1 MRLAAGPLRFEA
13 VEDWAAPPA
22 DAAWG
27 DVAHVCVL
35 PGDEV
40 LLLNRAPRKLQRF
53 DAAGR
58 YLGALPD
65 APFGQPHGCCL
76 DGDGRLLVTDDA
88 RHTVVRLDAGH
99 RVDLE
104 LGTPGVPAD
113 TGHVRHPDIHDQV
126 RSTVRAAGPFNRPTG
141 VAVAA
146 SGEIYVADGYGN
158 ARVHRFAPDGR
169 LLGGWGRPGG
179 GEGEF
184 RLPHGIA
191 IDPRGRIWIAD
202 WGNGRLQA
210 FDPEGGFLFAVAGF
224 EGPAD
229 LVFDPDGVAF
239 VAEEEWRVS
248 VLDPDAKVM
257 ARWDSRTEPEGRRTF
272 VAPHSIDRDSRGHL
286 YVGEVALAY
295 RGIDRG
301 ARAVRKLVRTA

>member
-1 MRLAAGPLRFEA
+1 MRLSAGPLRFE
-13 VEDWAAPPA
+13 VVDDWATPPA
-22 DAAWG
+22 GAPWG

-35 PGDEV
+35 PGDDV
-40 LLLNRAPRKLQRF
+40 LLLNRGPDKLQRF
-53 DAAGR
+53 AAGGSH
-58 YLGALPD
+58 LGALPGER
-65 APFGQPHGCCL
+65 FGQPHGCCL
-76 DGDGRLLVTDDA
+76 DAEGRLLVTDDL
-88 RHTVVRLDAGH
+88 RHTVVRCDLAG

-104 LGTPGVPAD
+104 LGTPGRPSD
-113 TGHVRHPDIHDQV
+113 TGHVRHSDIHDQV
-126 RSTVRAAGPFNRPTG
+126 RSTARAGAPFNRPTG

-158 ARVHRFAPDGR
+158 ARVHRFGADGR
-169 LLGGWGRPGG
+169 LLGGWGRPGR

-202 WGNGRLQA
+202 WGNGRLQV
-210 FDPEGGFLFAVAGF
+210 FDQEGGFLFAVGGF

-248 VLDPDAKVM
+248 VLDPDAAVM
-257 ARWDSRTEPEGRRTF
+257 ARWDSRSEPEDRRTF
-272 VAPHSIDRDSRGHL
+272 VAPHSIARDSRGDL

-301 ARAVRKLVRTA
+301 GRAVRKLVRIA